1 MQYSK
6 IRPSCRWN
14 RRNRLKY
21 IDIFDEL
28 YHALVSDPR
37 PPVFTGW
44 GPEPNHAPLDE
55 VPLQLPELVHPEPNT
70 NIINPIFAELSPTL
84 RTTSNT
90 STPASGTQNTTPAP
104 APLSVRKRKRGRER
118 TQTEETANRSET
130 MECAAEIV
138 ASATRNDVSEA
149 LAILLR
155 DFTNEPRKLSSD
167 DMQIAID
174 FLSAPDKA
182 SIFLALSRPRGMEEH
197 RDRWLERQAEV
208 NIGFDSDSY

>member
-1 MQYSK
+1 
-6 IRPSCRWN
+6 
-14 RRNRLKY
+14 
-21 IDIFDEL
+21 
-28 YHALVSDPR
+28 
-37 PPVFTGW
+37 
-44 GPEPNHAPLDE
+44 
-55 VPLQLPELVHPEPNT
+55 
-70 NIINPIFAELSPTL
+70 
-84 RTTSNT
+84 
-90 STPASGTQNTTPAP
+90 
-104 APLSVRKRKRGRER
+104 
-118 TQTEETANRSET
+118 